1 MIRQRDDKHRLAA
14 DAVAVVTEDQSA
26 DGACGEADG
35 ERPERGERADSGL
48 RLREEQLVEDERRRG
63 PVQEEVV
70 PLDRGT
76 DEARQ
81 GDLAQ
86 RLGVALAFAAK
97 ALWG

>member
-48 RLREEQLVEDERRRG
+48 RLREEQLVEDERRG
-63 PVQEEVV
+63 GAVQEEVV
-70 PLDRGT
+70 PLDRGA

-81 GDLAQ
+81 GDLTQ
-86 RLGVALAFAAK
+86 RLGFAFALTAK
-97 ALWG
+97 ALCG